1 MSKGHSTFL
10 EYRIYRKKISWDNHR
25 SHCALPERVS
35 GVLFFFIRNW
45 INDVQIQSQYRFQ
58 QKERQLENIQT
69 WTRSYV
75 EGLYTDTALMED
87 LKALFG
93 AVNNQ
98 DYIAKRRE
106 NSLNS
111 DSGNPVCAVRYQEAV
126 FRWQDEDLRCNAAVG

>member
-10 EYRIYRKKISWDNHR
+10 EYRIYRKKFLGTIIVVIVLCLS
-25 SHCALPERVS
+25 AFS

-58 QKERQLENIQT
+58 QKERQLENVQT

-75 EGLYTDTALMED
+75 EGLYTDAALMED

-93 AVNNQ
+93 AVNNHCLLYTSPSPR
-98 DYIAKRRE
+98 DC
-106 NSLNS
+106 S
-111 DSGNPVCAVRYQEAV
+111 
-126 FRWQDEDLRCNAAVG
+126 